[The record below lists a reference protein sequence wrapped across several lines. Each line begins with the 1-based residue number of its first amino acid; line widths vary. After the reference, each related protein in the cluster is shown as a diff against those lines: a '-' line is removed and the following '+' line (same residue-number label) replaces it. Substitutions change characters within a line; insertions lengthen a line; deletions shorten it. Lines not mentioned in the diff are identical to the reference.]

1 MWLKEPKTFARGHAG
16 GWVAQGGA
24 WASVAAKSST
34 LPESQRSHS
43 ERKSASHPWE
53 AQSPCGKL
61 AYALGESVSL
71 RASSFFLQL
80 SSRKDSSDSHPSPFS
95 AFIQMLKP
103 ISPCSS
109 LLSFSSPGGVPFG
122 APTRTQH
129 PHLVP
134 VLAFHPLFF
143 RILLS
148 PPCCHRSSA
157 WGSQTHNS

>member
-16 GWVAQGGA
+16 GWVAQGGD

-34 LPESQRSHS
+34 LPESQRSRS
-43 ERKSASHPWE
+43 ERKSAAHPWE

-61 AYALGESVSL
+61 ACALGESVSL

-95 AFIQMLKP
+95 AFIQMLEP

-122 APTRTQH
+122 APTKTQH

-134 VLAFHPLFF
+134 VLASHPLLF